1 MVLSRHAPRTRGD
14 VVVFHRRR
22 GHGDALDRPARGVRV
37 RGDARDG
44 RAERGGGRGG
54 AATGDSRGV
63 SDATR
68 RDATRRERR
77 VYEQRAR
84 GRARET
90 SEEEALFSFVFIPTV
105 EPHHDQPKARARPT
119 TTHSTNSTNSTLDR
133 SRPLDRR
140 ARRTR
145 ARAFR
150 SHHTPPITVTTHR
163 TPSRP
168 CTRIHAHRV
177 VLRRLERVTTGP

>member
-44 RAERGGGRGG
+44 RAERGGGGGG

-68 RDATRRERR
+68 RDATRRERASSVR
-77 VYEQRAR
+77 TEGEGKGARDRLRKRRRFHTHSRTTSRPTKGARATDDDALDQLDQLD
-84 GRARET
+84 ARPI
-90 SEEEALFSFVFIPTV
+90 AP
-105 EPHHDQPKARARPT
+105 ARPT
-119 TTHSTNSTNSTLDR
+119 R
-133 SRPLDRR
+133 SPN
-140 ARRTR
+140 AR

>member
-44 RAERGGGRGG
+44 LAERGGGRGG

-68 RDATRRERR
+68 PDATRASSVRTEGEGKGARDRLRKRR
-77 VYEQRAR
+77 RCFH
-84 GRARET
+84 
-90 SEEEALFSFVFIPTV
+90 LFSYP
-105 EPHHDQPKARARPT
+105 Q
-119 TTHSTNSTNSTLDR
+119 
-133 SRPLDRR
+133 
-140 ARRTR
+140 
-145 ARAFR
+145 
-150 SHHTPPITVTTHR
+150 
-163 TPSRP
+163 
-168 CTRIHAHRV
+168 
-177 VLRRLERVTTGP
+177 